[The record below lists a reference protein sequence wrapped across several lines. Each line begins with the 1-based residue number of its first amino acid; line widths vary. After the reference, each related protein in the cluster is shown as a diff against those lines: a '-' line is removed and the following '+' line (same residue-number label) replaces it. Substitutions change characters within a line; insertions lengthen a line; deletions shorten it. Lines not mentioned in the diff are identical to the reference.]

1 MLSFHQYTKTILLAL
16 LMLLLGACKTAS
28 PVQAASGHAS
38 SARHLV
44 TLIDARLAVAPLV
57 AKSKWNSGAAI
68 DDPLREQQ
76 ILGDIAVRAQREGLD
91 PALARDFFQ
100 SQFNAG
106 KIVQSRLHAEWRQQ
120 QLGPFE
126 RAPDLAR
133 EIRPVLDRLTPE
145 LISALKSLQPH
156 LCDADVQDV
165 LGRRGASLLSQE
177 WDQAARDQAL
187 APLRCR

>member
-28 PVQAASGHAS
+28 PVQAASGQAS
-38 SARHLV
+38 SARHMV
-44 TLIDARLAVAPLV
+44 ALIDARLAVAPLV

-76 ILGDIAVRAQREGLD
+76 ILGDIAVRAQWEGLD

-126 RAPDLAR
+126 RAPDLAS
-133 EIRPVLDRLTPE
+133 EVRPVLDRLTPE
-145 LISALKSLQPH
+145 LISALKNLQPH
-156 LCDADVQDV
+156 LCDADVRDV
-165 LGRRGASLLSQE
+165 LDRQASPLNQR
-177 WDQAARDQAL
+177 WDQATRDQAL